1 MRAASIGSVARA
13 TGRIIMPYALI
24 PDGYTLK
31 KVTKLQKQAVNDK
44 RRHDDVVAFLS
55 NDGTPAL
62 LGSAAL
68 LALTPFIIDTFKSA
82 LEVENIILSDEQK
95 DKLKTAFEIA
105 LVSNPITGPIVIGR
119 KIGEFI
125 QEKI

>member
-1 MRAASIGSVARA
+1 
-13 TGRIIMPYALI
+13 MPYALI

-31 KVTKLQKQAVNDK
+31 KVTTAQEAAVHYK

-62 LGSAAL
+62 LGGGAL

-82 LEVENIILSDEQK
+82 LEVENIILTDQQK
-95 DKLKTAFEIA
+95 TNLKKAFEIG
-105 LVSNPITGPIVIGR
+105 LITNPVTGPMVLGKKLIELI
-119 KIGEFI
+119 KED
-125 QEKI
+125 K

>member
-1 MRAASIGSVARA
+1 
-13 TGRIIMPYALI
+13 MPYALI

-44 RRHDDVVAFLS
+44 RRNDDVVAFLS

-62 LGSAAL
+62 LGGTAL

-125 QEKI
+125 QDKI

>member
-1 MRAASIGSVARA
+1 
-13 TGRIIMPYALI
+13 MPYALI

-31 KVTKLQKQAVNDK
+31 KVTKLQKAAVNDK

-62 LGSAAL
+62 LGSTAL
-68 LALTPFIIDTFKSA
+68 LALTPFIIDAFKSA

-95 DKLKTAFEIA
+95 TKVQKAFELSLIT
-105 LVSNPITGPIVIGR
+105 NPITGPLVLGK